1 MSWQVTVSDGTSL
14 AHMTE
19 SEREEGSFREP
30 HSEDR
35 HASWLELFFDLVA
48 VVAVAQLAHLLH
60 GDAHHGPGG
69 LDIVT
74 FFTLYLAIWL
84 LWTTFTLY
92 SNVVADKVHVRAM
105 FFGMAGIATMAASV
119 PHSMDGRANAFA
131 AVYLITNGIGSAAFQ
146 RSGRVLLS
154 WVATSQNSG
163 LVPWIASF
171 WVDNPWWKLGL
182 WLLGIALTMSFSMLA
197 SRGDQDEL
205 LTHMNEAMA
214 KRARRRGP
222 GSQKTRGA
230 VVAAQL
236 NPAHFGERLGLFV
249 IIVLGEAML
258 QLVGAVGGIAD
269 WRPEGGE
276 GWLLLLTVVS
286 AFVLLITLWGLNVR
300 YGFAEESRFPPSL
313 VLPAHFVVIAAI
325 TTIAA
330 GLGTAAADVTG
341 HLNPST
347 TWLMCGGLTA
357 FLLVINLLTAHTRRW
372 PPRALAVLLPICGAV
387 AAPWVPAAV
396 VVTVMAVAAGGQ
408 LLTLRSDT

>member
-1 MSWQVTVSDGTSL
+1 
-14 AHMTE
+14 
-19 SEREEGSFREP
+19 
-30 HSEDR
+30 
-35 HASWLELFFDLVA
+35 LFFDLVA

-74 FFTLYLAIWL
+74 FFALYLAIWL

-92 SNVVADKVHVRAM
+92 SNVVADKVRVRAM
-105 FFGMAGIATMAASV
+105 FLGMAGIAAMAASV
-119 PHSMDGRANAFA
+119 THSMDGRAAVFA
-131 AVYLITNGIGSAAFQ
+131 LAYLITNGFGSNAFQ
-146 RSGRVLLS
+146 DSGRVLLS
-154 WVATSQNSG
+154 WRATSQNAG
-163 LVPWIASF
+163 LAPWIASF
-171 WVDNPWWKLGL
+171 WFDNPWWKLGL
-182 WLLGIALTMSFSMLA
+182 WLFGMALTMSFSMLA
-197 SRGDQDEL
+197 SRGDQDEM
-205 LTHMNEAMA
+205 LTRMNEAVTKRA
-214 KRARRRGP
+214 ERARRRAP
-222 GSQKTRGA
+222 GSRRATGVT

-258 QLVGAVGGIAD
+258 QVVGAVAGIED
-269 WRPEGGE
+269 WRPGGGD

-325 TTIAA
+325 TTVAA
-330 GLGTAAADVTG
+330 GLGTAAADVAG
-341 HLNPST
+341 HLTPST

-357 FLLVINLLTAHTRRW
+357 FLLVVNLLVGHTRRW
-372 PPRALAVLLPICGAV
+372 PPRALAVLLPIGGAV
-387 AAPWVPAAV
+387 AAPWLPAAV